1 MGTDNRG
8 NRIAFGAPS
17 TDWGMM
23 QGTYFAARTEQ
34 TGSFAHLWFTLF
46 RGQVVPANEVHDFH
60 PRIAPSGLFWVVAVP
75 KGGLIFSTDGKTA
88 TFEMEN
94 VAVVDE
100 PKFPA
105 LDAESTPA
113 ILSGKMVCTATDEK
127 IVYDDPY
134 KQFRVE
140 GYRATAQMEVQ
151 VSVPST
157 GFSWKSDPLSTSKA
171 NFAIIGDEVNGRYYT
186 PPK

>member
-1 MGTDNRG
+1 M
-8 NRIAFGAPS
+8 
-17 TDWGMM
+17 
-23 QGTYFAARTEQ
+23 
-34 TGSFAHLWFTLF
+34 
-46 RGQVVPANEVHDFH
+46 
-60 PRIAPSGLFWVVAVP
+60 
-75 KGGLIFSTDGKTA
+75 K
-88 TFEMEN
+88 N

-113 ILSGKMVCTATDEK
+113 ILSGRMVCTATDEK

-134 KQFRVE
+134 KQFRVA